1 MQPITEPPATRRGL
15 VDRMAIVLLVGIVA
29 VSVGGVTLLTL
40 YLDRVGDTA
49 AGLQKVAPLA
59 SYEGR
64 PGPVTVDGV
73 EAINYLLMTT
83 GGDGSLESVLVAH
96 LSASRRNLT
105 LIALPPDLL
114 ATDGSGTLAVSYR
127 VDPLRTA
134 REVEA
139 LTGSRMDHQLH
150 LDADLFATVVDTL
163 GGLELPQGHLT
174 GSQVADFLSGDP
186 RGRSERT
193 ADLLRAAL
201 ARASMSSAL
210 TDPARFDKVMKAL
223 VPCLTVD
230 SGLTTDVI
238 RNTLMES
245 RVQAGE
251 IVSWPLAS
259 TGTTG
264 GAVAD
269 PTDLARLRAA
279 FAGDT
284 LPPASTMNQAPMPS
298 PSASR

>member
-1 MQPITEPPATRRGL
+1 MPSGVSMRYSRVYNVLRNTAVQARALKLRAQLQNERR
-15 VDRMAIVLLVGIVA
+15 
-29 VSVGGVTLLTL
+29 
-40 YLDRVGDTA
+40 
-49 AGLQKVAPLA
+49 Q
-59 SYEGR
+59 
-64 PGPVTVDGV
+64 
-73 EAINYLLMTT
+73 
-83 GGDGSLESVLVAH
+83 
-96 LSASRRNLT
+96 
-105 LIALPPDLL
+105 
-114 ATDGSGTLAVSYR
+114 TLAVSYR

-163 GGLELPQGHLT
+163 GGLEVRQGQLT

-186 RGRSERT
+186 RGRSGRT

-201 ARASMSSAL
+201 ARASMGSAL

-238 RNTLMES
+238 RDTMMES
-245 RVQAGE
+245 RVQADE

-259 TGTTG
+259 KSSPG

-269 PTDLARLRAA
+269 PSDLVGLRTAL
-279 FAGDT
+279 AGDSF
-284 LPPASTMNQAPMPS
+284 PPANTMNKSPLPS
-298 PSASR
+298 PSATR